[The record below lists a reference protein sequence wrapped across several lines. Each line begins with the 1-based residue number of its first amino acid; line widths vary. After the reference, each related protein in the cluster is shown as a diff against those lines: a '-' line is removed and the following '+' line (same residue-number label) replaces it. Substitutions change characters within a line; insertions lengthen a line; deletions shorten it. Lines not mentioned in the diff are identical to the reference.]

1 MSARKAQLAGL
12 AAILALTTT
21 AGCGLATDSSGDPP
35 AAAPTSTKPLD
46 PQLVLIDAVP
56 GEKDGAY
63 HFEVTG
69 GDLPSSGVLDAPHQ
83 SALVKIEQHQ
93 TNPDFDLA
101 MATLMVGKQTWVK
114 MAITPSLPGLPKIPK
129 NWQLIDGSKI
139 KSQDLPIGY
148 DGSTDPGYAQLLVQ
162 KSAGVKETGAGHYAG
177 TTDLTRSADA
187 EILDAKTLKKLGAK
201 AKSVPFT
208 ATVDSAGN
216 LTSLIAKI
224 PAAAGVKARTYTIK
238 YDGFGSTAT
247 PVAPAAGEQQKA
259 ASVIYQMLAG

>member
-12 AAILALTTT
+12 AAILALTT
-21 AGCGLATDSSGDPP
+21 AGCGLAKDTSGDTP
-35 AAAPTSTKPLD
+35 AAVPTSTKPLD
-46 PQLVLIDAVP
+46 PQLALIDAVP

-83 SALVKIEQHQ
+83 SALVKIEQHE
-93 TNPDFDLA
+93 TNPDFTLA
-101 MATLMVGKQTWVK
+101 MSTLMVGKQTWVK

-139 KSQDLPIGY
+139 KSKDLPIGY
-148 DGSTDPGYAQLLVQ
+148 DGSTDPGYAELLVQ
-162 KSAGVKETGAGHYAG
+162 KSTGVKETGPGQYAG
-177 TTDLTRSADA
+177 ATDLTQAGDA

-208 ATVDSAGN
+208 ATVDGAGN

-224 PAAAGVKARTYTIK
+224 PATAGVKARTYSIK
-238 YDGFGSTAT
+238 YGGFGSTAT
-247 PVAPAAGEQQKA
+247 PAAPAAGEQQKA
-259 ASVIYQMLAG
+259 ASVIYEMLAG